1 MSIQNNKP
9 SQILALVL
17 GSTLLL
23 SACNKNDQS
32 KTAPST
38 EQQTNEHQANVDQL
52 KTPPIKE
59 FPTTEQDTHDIAL
72 LDEFDEKFTAMTDDM
87 DNELAKMQQ
96 DGSLTPE
103 FERNR
108 KLDHIQSALTMLKD
122 LDLKTAQGRYIQGLL
137 YQYWENQGKLIN
149 EQTSSANA
157 QNQKKAAINVQD
169 LSDYLHAQEQLKHW
183 KDQQKPA

>member
-9 SQILALVL
+9 LQILALVL

-38 EQQTNEHQANVDQL
+38 EQQTYEHQANVDQL

-96 DGSLTPE
+96 D
-103 FERNR
+103 
-108 KLDHIQSALTMLKD
+108 
-122 LDLKTAQGRYIQGLL
+122 
-137 YQYWENQGKLIN
+137 
-149 EQTSSANA
+149 
-157 QNQKKAAINVQD
+157 
-169 LSDYLHAQEQLKHW
+169 
-183 KDQQKPA
+183 

>member
-9 SQILALVL
+9 LQILALVL
-17 GSTLLL
+17 SSTLLL
-23 SACNKNDQS
+23 SACNKNDHTQ
-32 KTAPST
+32 TAQT
-38 EQQTNEHQANVDQL
+38 EQQPPSHEADVDQL
-52 KTPPIKE
+52 KTPPVKE
-59 FPTTEQDTHDIAL
+59 FPATAQDTHDIAL

-96 DGSLTPE
+96 DGTLTSE
-103 FERNR
+103 FDRNR
-108 KLDHIQSALTMLKD
+108 KLDHIQSALTMLKE

-157 QNQKKAAINVQD
+157 QNQKKTAISVQD

-183 KDQQKPA
+183 KDQQKPT

>member
-9 SQILALVL
+9 LQIFALVL

-38 EQQTNEHQANVDQL
+38 EQQTHEHQANVDQL

-59 FPTTEQDTHDIAL
+59 FPATEQDTHDIAL